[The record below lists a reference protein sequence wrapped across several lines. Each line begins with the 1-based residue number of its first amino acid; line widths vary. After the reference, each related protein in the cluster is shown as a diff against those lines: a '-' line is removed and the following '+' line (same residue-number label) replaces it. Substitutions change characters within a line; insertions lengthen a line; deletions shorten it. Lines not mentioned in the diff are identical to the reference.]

1 MTVLKKLNS
10 HFARYFSYFQFILY
24 LSSCEALIAVLTTV
38 WPIKALSNSVV
49 FTKPWDFEKD
59 SFRLLHS
66 QEATELPK
74 KPCRYCIKYFSCIVT
89 KLLLTLLSGLLFLV
103 ATVNCSE
110 LINKLHRILQSVT
123 RFTPVLNGKQESRV
137 HGWVTSIFLSCLRP
151 NVGCLKRPGA
161 VRVPFKSFSLINF
174 PIHCD

>member
-49 FTKPWDFEKD
+49 
-59 SFRLLHS
+59 
-66 QEATELPK
+66 
-74 KPCRYCIKYFSCIVT
+74 
-89 KLLLTLLSGLLFLV
+89 LLSGLLFLV
-103 ATVNCSE
+103 ATVNCRE

-123 RFTPVLNGKQESRV
+123 RFTPALNGKQESRV
-137 HGWVTSIFLSCLRP
+137 HSWVTSIF
-151 NVGCLKRPGA
+151 
-161 VRVPFKSFSLINF
+161 FKLPEAKCWLPQATGRCSHTALNINKF
-174 PIHCD
+174 IDFENTF